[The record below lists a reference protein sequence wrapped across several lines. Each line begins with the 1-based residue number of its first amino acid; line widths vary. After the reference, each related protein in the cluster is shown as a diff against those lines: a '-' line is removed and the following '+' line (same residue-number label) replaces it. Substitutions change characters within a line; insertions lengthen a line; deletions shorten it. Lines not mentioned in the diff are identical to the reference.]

1 MIKKSYFAIIS
12 CICLS
17 MLSCSVIQDTNSGEV
32 EAKELTNML
41 ARINE
46 IANSVKCINADEW
59 RYTSYGSKPCG
70 GPNGYI
76 AYSSS
81 IDTIAFLKL
90 IEDHKLAQKKY
101 NEEQGIMSDCSVPAE
116 PSGVIC
122 EEDIAVLLYQ

>member
-1 MIKKSYFAIIS
+1 MIKIAYFAMIS

-17 MLSCSVIQDTNSGEV
+17 MLSCSVTQDTNSGEE
-32 EAKELTNML
+32 EAKELTKML

-59 RYTSYGSKPCG
+59 RYTPYGSKPCG
-70 GPNGYI
+70 GPLGYI

-81 IDTIAFLKL
+81 IDTTAFLKL
-90 IEDHKLAQKKY
+90 IEEHKLAQKKY

-116 PSGVIC
+116 PTGIAC
-122 EEDIAVLLYQ
+122 EQEKAVLLYL

>member
-90 IEDHKLAQKKY
+90 IEEHKLAQKKY

>member
-90 IEDHKLAQKKY
+90 IEEHKLAQKKY

-122 EEDIAVLLYQ
+122 EEDKAVLLYK

>member
-46 IANSVKCINADEW
+46 IANSVKCINAD
-59 RYTSYGSKPCG
+59 
-70 GPNGYI
+70 
-76 AYSSS
+76 
-81 IDTIAFLKL
+81 
-90 IEDHKLAQKKY
+90 
-101 NEEQGIMSDCSVPAE
+101 
-116 PSGVIC
+116 
-122 EEDIAVLLYQ
+122 